1 MSEPVALD
9 GIAKGGNDMV
19 LTKYVGKRSWAV
31 FSGKNL
37 VAHGAQ
43 FRARGKFINDDLLV
57 FYTIFSAIAGI
68 EVDLCVYVSYGV
80 FCESV
85 ANIQMSNFSPFR
97 DKMESAAVTEAAI
110 RAFERN
116 YQSLLRN
123 ESGMIPEDTIKPCD
137 DLPQSSDFSPDTG
150 GYDPALLAQTV
161 VIKLNGGLGTS
172 MGLQKAKSLLPVKGD
187 STFLDIIANQILHLR
202 KETGANVRFLLM
214 NSFSTSRDTLEHMEA
229 YADQD
234 LSGAKKIELMQNQIP
249 KIDAQTL
256 EPVVWPEN
264 ESSEWCPPGH
274 GDLYAA
280 LSGSGWLDTLLADG
294 VKYAFVSNSDNLG
307 AVLDAGLLQYFAETD
322 KPFLMEVTERTEADK
337 KGGHLAVLIEGG
349 QLLLREVAQCPTGDI
364 DEFQNIGKHRYFN
377 TNSLWI
383 RLDALKDLLEQ
394 EGGVLPLPMIQ
405 NKKTVD
411 PRDADSTQVYQLE
424 TAMGAAIESFQDSA
438 AVCVPRSRFAP
449 VKTTSDLFAIR
460 TDAYAEEDD
469 GRISLSAVRN
479 GRPLIINLSDEYKLV
494 DSLEGL
500 GVPSLIEA
508 DKLAVS
514 GPVRFSDGVKI
525 VGDVSFI
532 NESGE
537 TKWIASGTYKDEQI
551 TL

>member
-1 MSEPVALD
+1 MSD
-9 GIAKGGNDMV
+9 
-19 LTKYVGKRSWAV
+19 
-31 FSGKNL
+31 
-37 VAHGAQ
+37 
-43 FRARGKFINDDLLV
+43 
-57 FYTIFSAIAGI
+57 
-68 EVDLCVYVSYGV
+68 
-80 FCESV
+80 
-85 ANIQMSNFSPFR
+85 FSPFR
-97 DKMESAAVTEAAI
+97 EKMEAAAVTEAAI

-123 ESGMIPEDTIKPCD
+123 ESGMIPEDSISPCEE
-137 DLPQSSDFSPDTG
+137 LPQLSDFSSG
-150 GYDPALLAQTV
+150 GVTYDPALLAQTV

-172 MGLQKAKSLLPVKGD
+172 MGLQKAKSLLPVKGE

-202 KETGANVRFLLM
+202 QETGANIRFLLM
-214 NSFSTSRDTLEHMEA
+214 NSFSTSSDTLEHMEA

-234 LSGAKKIELMQNQIP
+234 LSGADKVELMQNQIP
-249 KIDAQTL
+249 KIDAQTM
-256 EPVVWPEN
+256 EPVVWPKN

-280 LSGSGWLDTLLADG
+280 LSGSGWLDTLLAEG

-307 AVLDAGLLQYFAETD
+307 AVLDAGLLQYFADTD

-337 KGGHLAVLIEGG
+337 KGGHLAMRIEDG
-349 QLLLREVAQCPTGDI
+349 QLLLREVAQCPEDDI
-364 DEFQNIGKHRYFN
+364 DEFQNIEKHRYFN

-383 RLDALKDLLEQ
+383 RLDALKDLLEK
-394 EGGVLPLPMIQ
+394 EDGVLPLPMIQ

-424 TAMGAAIESFQDSA
+424 TAMGAAIESFPGSA

-460 TDAYAEEDD
+460 TDAYVEEAN
-469 GRISLSAVRN
+469 GRISLSSVRC
-479 GRPLIINLSDEYKLV
+479 GKPLIISLSDEYKLV

-500 GVPSLIEA
+500 GVPSLLEA
-508 DKLAVS
+508 KKLTIS

-525 VGDVSFI
+525 VGNVSFT

-537 TKWIASGTYKDEQI
+537 TKWIAGGTYQDEQVV
-551 TL
+551 L